1 MKLVTI
7 IRSLLQI
14 MQMFWQHLPC
24 INIRE
29 KELGLQVVKDILK
42 ALDTIGFYS
51 TIVLVVSIK
60 TYLVRSN
67 GKLMIVW
74 NIVRNGSLWSNV
86 DFEKEVIF
94 HEFDFDT
101 SESDFEVPKSSIWKL
116 CATKGVFSSIVISQL
131 RQQIEIKISQFFYA
145 FDVEIHYCI
154 VKRMVFDSYYQRCPV
169 SLNVFAFNKPHCQ

>member
-67 GKLMIVW
+67 GKLMIV
-74 NIVRNGSLWSNV
+74 
-86 DFEKEVIF
+86 
-94 HEFDFDT
+94 
-101 SESDFEVPKSSIWKL
+101 
-116 CATKGVFSSIVISQL
+116 
-131 RQQIEIKISQFFYA
+131 
-145 FDVEIHYCI
+145 
-154 VKRMVFDSYYQRCPV
+154 
-169 SLNVFAFNKPHCQ
+169 